1 MELSKASK
9 NFKRLLPTQLQSI
22 ADVSMKH
29 KDYFSIIINNLIE
42 IYGDYANTEKNL
54 ELYLKS
60 EEYHNACRRIKKLS
74 KMPELT
80 FEDIK
85 RMVAEED
92 EYNAKV
98 EQLLSHRKTM
108 ESMEDGEEKAQIIVE
123 MGRILGIVPD
133 SEDGLFTWLVNFRIM
148 TEKEK
153 EKYKEIL
160 RSKLTI
166 LELVIR
172 SLSDFF
178 IDGMIE
184 EYYPIGSVMTQP
196 YSKHFYRGEYAFFG
210 SSKPGMYRNV
220 EKEDIPFAMIIGE
233 TRIDECCMSFDSFDA
248 VNHWGCPDVNY
259 VALAQHYGLRTMMID
274 ITSDLRTA
282 LFFACCKMDKNGNW
296 TPMKN
301 EDFSHRNSRKKQLG
315 LGALGDSKYGILYS
329 ATREII
335 DIRFIAEDDESK
347 TIIPVGY
354 QPFMR
359 CAAQSAYMLLAPDPD
374 YDLYQDTRFE
384 KYKFRL
390 TEEICSWI
398 FEEMQQGKKVY
409 PYDDIPDIYSE
420 VAAENKSVV
429 FLEAVYAKMQNS
441 IDKQQMSDD
450 EKRLLYQYL
459 ADRGVCSSPDKVVF
473 TEERIREINEKY
485 TPEYAEKLINKPS
498 FSRPMLRIP
507 PDLEVEEIDGKYV
520 LKNPPN
526 KS

>member
-1 MELSKASK
+1 MELSEASK
-9 NFKRLLPTQLQSI
+9 NFKRSLPVPLQSI
-22 ADVSMKH
+22 SNVSMKH

-42 IYGDYANTEKNL
+42 IYGDYANPKKNL
-54 ELYLKS
+54 EFYLNSK
-60 EEYHNACRRIKKLS
+60 EYHNSCRRIKKLS
-74 KMPELT
+74 KIPELT
-80 FEDIK
+80 FEDIQ

-92 EYNAKV
+92 AYSAKV
-98 EQLLSHRKTM
+98 EQLLSHRKTI
-108 ESMEDGEEKAQIIVE
+108 ESMGDGEEKSQIIME

-133 SEDGLFTWLVNFRIM
+133 SKDGLFTWLVNFRIM

-153 EKYKEIL
+153 EKYKEII

-166 LELVIR
+166 LDLVIR

-220 EKEDIPFAMIIGE
+220 EKEEIPFAMIIGT

-248 VNHWGCPDVNY
+248 VNQWGCPDVNY

-301 EDFSHRNSRKKQLG
+301 EDFSHRNSRKNQLG
-315 LGALGDSKYGILYS
+315 LGALGNSKYGVLYS

-390 TEEICSWI
+390 TEEICNWI

-420 VAAENKSVV
+420 IAAENKSVV
-429 FLEAVYAKMQNS
+429 FSETVYAKMKNS
-441 IDKQQMSDD
+441 IEKQQLSDD
-450 EKRLLYQYL
+450 EKRFLYQYL
-459 ADRGVCSSPDKVVF
+459 ADRGVSSSSDKAVF
-473 TEERIREINEKY
+473 TGERIREINEKY

-498 FSRPMLRIP
+498 LSRPMIQIP
-507 PDLEVEEIDGKYV
+507 GDIRNQEIDGKYV

>member
-1 MELSKASK
+1 MELSEASK
-9 NFKRLLPTQLQSI
+9 NFKRLLPTPLQSI
-22 ADVSMKH
+22 ANVSMKH

-42 IYGDYANTEKNL
+42 IYGDYANPKNNL

-74 KMPELT
+74 KVPELS

-92 EYNAKV
+92 AYNVKA
-98 EQLLSHRKTM
+98 EQLLSHRKLI
-108 ESMEDGEEKAQIIVE
+108 ESMEDGKEKAQIIME

-133 SEDGLFTWLVNFRIM
+133 SKDGLFTWLVNFRIM

-210 SSKPGMYRNV
+210 SSKPGIYRND
-220 EKEDIPFAMIIGE
+220 EKEEIPFAMIIGT

-301 EDFSHRNSRKKQLG
+301 EDFSHRNSRKNQLG
-315 LGALGDSKYGILYS
+315 LGALGNSKYGVLYS

-420 VAAENKSVV
+420 VAAENKSLV
-429 FLEAVYAKMQNS
+429 FSEAVYAKMQNG
-441 IDKQQMSDD
+441 IDKQKLSDD
-450 EKRLLYQYL
+450 EKRFFYQYL
-459 ADRGVCSSPDKVVF
+459 ADKGVCSSPDKVVF

-498 FSRPMLRIP
+498 LSRPMLQIHSH
-507 PDLEVEEIDGKYV
+507 LEIDGKNV
-520 LKNPPN
+520 LKNPPH
-526 KS
+526 KP